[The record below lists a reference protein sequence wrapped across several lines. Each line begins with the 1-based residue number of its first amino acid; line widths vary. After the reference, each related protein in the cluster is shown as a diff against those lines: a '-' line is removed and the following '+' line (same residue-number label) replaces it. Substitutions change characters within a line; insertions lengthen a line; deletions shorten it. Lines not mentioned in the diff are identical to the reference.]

1 MAGFKGVLTAMV
13 TPFAEDGPVD
23 LAAARR
29 LARFLVENGSHGVVV
44 AGTTGESPTL
54 SDDETLELLAVVL
67 EEIGDGSTVICG
79 TGSNDTRHTAALTR
93 RAAEAGAHGVL
104 VVTPYY
110 NKPNEAGLRA
120 HFAAASDAA
129 GDTPVILYN
138 IPGRSVINLEPEL
151 LADLAATHDNV
162 VAVKQANNDQ
172 MGAIEGLDI
181 LAGNDEIFARC
192 LELGGTGGILV
203 ASHVAGPRMRAL
215 YDAASSGDHDRA
227 RELENELRPL
237 YEALTIAPPAVAVKA
252 ALAMQELIS
261 DEARLPMVTASETER
276 EQIRAAVERV
286 AKVSA

>member
-13 TPFAEDGPVD
+13 TPFSADGSVD
-23 LAAARR
+23 LDGARR
-29 LARFLVENGSHGVVV
+29 LARHLAENGSHGVVV

-54 SDDETLELLAVVL
+54 SDNEKLELLTAVL

-79 TGSNDTRHTAALTR
+79 TGSNDTRHTAALTK
-93 RAAEAGAHGVL
+93 RAAAAGAHGVL

-138 IPGRSVINLEPEL
+138 IPSRSVLNLEPEL

-172 MGAIEGLDI
+172 MGAIEGLEI
-181 LAGNDEIFARC
+181 LAGNDDIFARC

-203 ASHVAGPRMRAL
+203 ASHVAGPQMRAL
-215 YDAASSGDHDRA
+215 YDAAAAGDHERA
-227 RELENELRPL
+227 RDLEAQLRPL
-237 YEALTIAPPAVAVKA
+237 YEAMTVAPPAVAVKA
-252 ALAMQELIS
+252 ALAAEGLIS
-261 DEARLPMVTASETER
+261 DEARLPMVKASGDER
-276 EQIRAAVERV
+276 ERIRAAVD
-286 AKVSA
+286 ALGGAAA